1 MEAPTLANFYDLTQD
16 DAPVAQLP
24 EVLNLVSSSSD
35 EEEPIARRVKR
46 RTGRQQ
52 VSHFEGAYQDLATQ
66 QRLADEEKARLAGTV
81 EIRDAGAMGDGLFAL
96 RDLQPGEL
104 QLSYY
109 GKHYA
114 GESRYLDDYPDD
126 DGVNTMALRGEYFDG
141 TPIDSLA
148 RRINHRVPGNMEFVE
163 DESST
168 YVQLE
173 LIAPVRAGE
182 QLFVDYGSSYAYSK
196 HGFAR
201 YTGAGILELG
211 SPPSARQRAI
221 DSAYDERERRIALHL
236 PLWHH

>member
-16 DAPVAQLP
+16 EAPVAQLP

-35 EEEPIARRVKR
+35 EEEPIARRVKQ

-201 YTGAGILELG
+201 FTGGGVLDDINPFHKTTIAD
-211 SPPSARQRAI
+211 AI
-221 DSAYDERERRIALHL
+221 DRQKAINDHPYSIRRLL
-236 PLWHH
+236 

>member
-16 DAPVAQLP
+16 EAPVAQLP
-24 EVLNLVSSSSD
+24 EVLNLVSSSD

-126 DGVNTMALRGEYFDG
+126 DGVNT
-141 TPIDSLA
+141 
-148 RRINHRVPGNMEFVE
+148 INP
-163 DESST
+163 
-168 YVQLE
+168 
-173 LIAPVRAGE
+173 
-182 QLFVDYGSSYAYSK
+182 
-196 HGFAR
+196 
-201 YTGAGILELG
+201 
-211 SPPSARQRAI
+211 
-221 DSAYDERERRIALHL
+221 
-236 PLWHH
+236 